1 MAADSSVDEGEDAVF
16 ILSRMDGLTRE
27 LSVNVSMA
35 ERGNVLVDGYQAPE
49 QVTFSAGEQEVRLE
63 IATED
68 DALDETDGELTLTL
82 AEGDDYEVEAPGTAV
97 VAVTDNDDAPQ
108 LTVVDARAAEDAD
121 VMVFTVSLN
130 APSALQVTVD
140 YATSDGSATAGED
153 YNAAEGSL
161 SFMPGDVERSISVM
175 LTEDTKYEGDETF
188 ALTLDNPENAGLE
201 SAAATGTIADND
213 AMPELTVDDAR
224 AAEDAGVMV
233 FTVSLNASSALQV
246 TVDYATSD
254 GSATAGED
262 YNAAEG
268 SLKFTPGDVE
278 RTISVMLTEDTKY
291 EGDETFALTLD
302 NPENAGLESAAATG
316 TIADNDAMPELTV
329 DDARAAEDAG
339 VMVFTV
345 SLNAPSALQVTV
357 DYATSDGSATA
368 GEDYNAA
375 EGSLSF
381 MPGDVERSISVML
394 TEDTKYEGDETFAL
408 TLDNP
413 ENAGLESAAAT
424 GTIAD
429 NDAMPEL
436 TVDDARA
443 AEDAGVMVFTV
454 SLNAPSALQ
463 VTVDYATSDGSATA
477 GEDYNAAEGSLSFMP
492 GDVERSISVM
502 LTEDTKYEGDETFAL
517 TLDNPENAGL
527 ESAAATGTIA
537 DNDAMPELTVDD
549 ARAAEDAGVMVFT
562 VSLNASSALQ
572 VTVDYATSDGSA
584 TAGEDY
590 NAAEGSLKFTPGDV
604 ERTISVMLTE
614 DTKYEGDETFAL
626 TLDNPENAGL
636 ESAAATGTIADN
648 DTMPELTVDDARAA
662 EDAGVMV
669 FTVSLNAP
677 SALQVTVDYAT
688 SDGSATAG
696 EDYNAAEGSLSFM
709 PGDVE
714 RSISVML
721 TEDTKYEGDET
732 FALTLDNPENA
743 GLESAAATG
752 TIADNDAMPELTVD
766 DARAAEDAGVMVFT
780 VSLNA
785 SSALQVTVDYATSD
799 GSATAG
805 EDYTATD
812 GSLKFTPGDIEGT
825 ISVLLQEDTLHEG
838 DETFALTLDN
848 PENAGLESAAATGT
862 IADND
867 TMPELTVDDA
877 RAAEDAGV
885 MVFTVSLNAPSA
897 LQVTVDYA
905 TSDGSATAGEDYTAA
920 EGSLKFTPG
929 DIEGTISV
937 LLQEDT
943 LHEGD
948 ETFALTLD
956 NPENAGLESAA
967 ATGTIADNDAMP
979 ELTVDDARAAEDAG
993 VMVFTVSLNASS
1005 ALQVTVD
1012 YATSDGSAT
1021 AGEDYNAAGGSLSFM
1036 PGDIERTIS
1045 VLLNEDEIFE
1055 GDETLSLTLSNP
1067 VNAGL
1072 ADDAATGTIVN
1083 DDDNS
1088 AGALAW
1094 LSRFGRTVATQVV
1107 DTLESRFYGA
1117 FTDES
1122 SVTLGG
1128 LQMHMGLAPAQLDE
1142 QALGWHAD
1150 MAFIH
1155 GRAWTD
1161 ADRQLS
1167 GAWSPD
1173 MRRWLST
1180 SSFHWTSAPGASS
1193 SANGGLAGA
1202 ASGGYGPWGSTAA
1215 RITYWGRGALTEF
1228 DGRDGDITL
1237 DGDVLTGILASDY
1250 EDERLLAGLA
1260 VGYSDGDGSYR
1271 TSGTE
1276 GDLDASLV
1284 SIYPYAR
1291 LEVTDNIS
1299 AWAVLGYGTGDMKMT
1314 TVSGEATVD
1323 TDIEMK
1329 LGAMGIR
1336 GVLLSTETLDV
1347 ALKSDAFLV
1356 SMDAD
1361 ATEGIE
1367 SPLDTDVGRVRLLL
1381 EGSHSRTL
1389 SGGGILRPA
1398 VELGLRYDDSDD
1410 AETGFGVELGGA
1422 LRYSD
1427 PARGVTME
1435 AKARALLAHEDGD
1448 YEEWGVGGY
1457 LHLDPSAAE
1466 QGFWLRLDS
1475 SWGVLADGE
1484 NRLWAHQNTGG
1495 LASDTYTNPTGRL
1508 NLELGYA
1515 MDVPGSYGV
1524 LIPYS
1529 SLELTGDDN
1538 RTYRL
1543 GWRYKLGESLYMSLD
1558 GVRHERYDVSPDHG
1572 LMLRTT
1578 LPW

>member
-1 MAADSSVDEGEDAVF
+1 M
-16 ILSRMDGLTRE
+16 L
-27 LSVNVSMA
+27 
-35 ERGNVLVDGYQAPE
+35 
-49 QVTFSAGEQEVRLE
+49 
-63 IATED
+63 
-68 DALDETDGELTLTL
+68 
-82 AEGDDYEVEAPGTAV
+82 
-97 VAVTDNDDAPQ
+97 
-108 LTVVDARAAEDAD
+108 
-121 VMVFTVSLN
+121 
-130 APSALQVTVD
+130 LQ
-140 YATSDGSATAGED
+140 
-153 YNAAEGSL
+153 
-161 SFMPGDVERSISVM
+161 
-175 LTEDTKYEGDETF
+175 EDTIHEGDETF
-188 ALTLDNPENAGLE
+188 VLTLSNPQNAGLAN
-201 SAAATGTIADND
+201 AAATGTIADND
-213 AMPELTVDDAR
+213 AMPELTVADAR

-233 FTVSLNASSALQV
+233 FSVKLNAPGVLPV

-254 GSATAGED
+254 GTATAGED
-262 YNAAEG
+262 YSAADG
-268 SLKFTPGDVE
+268 SLAFMPGDTE
-278 RTISVMLTEDTKY
+278 RPISVLLQEDTIY
-291 EGDETFALTLD
+291 EGDETFVLTLS
-302 NPENAGLESAAATG
+302 NPQNADLADAAATG

-329 DDARAAEDAG
+329 ADARASEDAD

-345 SLNAPSALQVTV
+345 KMSVSSTLPATV
-357 DYATSDGSATA
+357 NYATTDGT
-368 GEDYNAA
+368 
-375 EGSLSF
+375 
-381 MPGDVERSISVML
+381 
-394 TEDTKYEGDETFAL
+394 
-408 TLDNP
+408 
-413 ENAGLESAAAT
+413 
-424 GTIAD
+424 
-429 NDAMPEL
+429 
-436 TVDDARA
+436 
-443 AEDAGVMVFTV
+443 
-454 SLNAPSALQ
+454 
-463 VTVDYATSDGSATA
+463 
-477 GEDYNAAEGSLSFMP
+477 
-492 GDVERSISVM
+492 
-502 LTEDTKYEGDETFAL
+502 
-517 TLDNPENAGL
+517 
-527 ESAAATGTIA
+527 
-537 DNDAMPELTVDD
+537 
-549 ARAAEDAGVMVFT
+549 
-562 VSLNASSALQ
+562 
-572 VTVDYATSDGSA
+572 
-584 TAGEDY
+584 
-590 NAAEGSLKFTPGDV
+590 
-604 ERTISVMLTE
+604 
-614 DTKYEGDETFAL
+614 
-626 TLDNPENAGL
+626 
-636 ESAAATGTIADN
+636 
-648 DTMPELTVDDARAA
+648 
-662 EDAGVMV
+662 
-669 FTVSLNAP
+669 
-677 SALQVTVDYAT
+677 
-688 SDGSATAG
+688 
-696 EDYNAAEGSLSFM
+696 
-709 PGDVE
+709 
-714 RSISVML
+714 
-721 TEDTKYEGDET
+721 
-732 FALTLDNPENA
+732 
-743 GLESAAATG
+743 
-752 TIADNDAMPELTVD
+752 
-766 DARAAEDAGVMVFT
+766 
-780 VSLNA
+780 
-785 SSALQVTVDYATSD
+785 
-799 GSATAG
+799 ATAG
-805 EDYTATD
+805 EDYTSAD
-812 GSLKFTPGDIEGT
+812 GSLT
-825 ISVLLQEDTLHEG
+825 
-838 DETFALTLDN
+838 
-848 PENAGLESAAATGT
+848 
-862 IADND
+862 
-867 TMPELTVDDA
+867 
-877 RAAEDAGV
+877 
-885 MVFTVSLNAPSA
+885 
-897 LQVTVDYA
+897 
-905 TSDGSATAGEDYTAA
+905 
-920 EGSLKFTPG
+920 
-929 DIEGTISV
+929 
-937 LLQEDT
+937 
-943 LHEGD
+943 
-948 ETFALTLD
+948 
-956 NPENAGLESAA
+956 
-967 ATGTIADNDAMP
+967 
-979 ELTVDDARAAEDAG
+979 
-993 VMVFTVSLNASS
+993 
-1005 ALQVTVD
+1005 
-1012 YATSDGSAT
+1012 
-1021 AGEDYNAAGGSLSFM
+1021 FM

-1045 VLLNEDEIFE
+1045 VLLQEDEIFE
-1055 GDETLSLTLSNP
+1055 GDETFSLTLSNP
-1067 VNAGL
+1067 VNADL
-1072 ADDAATGTIVN
+1072 ADAEATGTIVN

-1128 LQMHMGLAPAQLDE
+1128 MQMRPGLAPAQLDE
-1142 QALGWHAD
+1142 QALGWNAD

-1180 SSFHWTSAPGASS
+1180 SSFQWTSAAGAGSS
-1193 SANGGLAGA
+1193 GNGGLADA

-1484 NRLWAHQNTGG
+1484 NRLWAHQNIGG

>member
-1 MAADSSVDEGEDAVF
+1 MATPGYGEVMLNWQAPEDNGGSPVIGYQYRQRRGNEKFDDTWIWVDGDGETRKTTVTDLENGDTYSFQVRAVNKVGDGDPSKEAGATTLMPEVTLSVPASSVEEGEDAVF
-16 ILSRMDGLTRE
+16 ILSRMDKLTRE
-27 LSVNVSMA
+27 LSVNVSMS
-35 ERGNVLVDGYQAPE
+35 ESGDVLVDGYQAPE

-108 LTVVDARAAEDAD
+108 LTVVDARAAEDEG
-121 VMVFTVSLN
+121 VMVFSVKLS
-130 APSALQVTVD
+130 APSALPITVD
-140 YATSDGSATAGED
+140 YATSNGTATAAEDYTATDGSLKFT
-153 YNAAEGSL
+153 
-161 SFMPGDVERSISVM
+161 PGDIEGTISV
-175 LTEDTKYEGDETF
+175 LLQEDTLHEGDETF

-233 FTVSLNASSALQV
+233 FTVSLNAPSALQV

-268 SLKFTPGDVE
+268 SLSFMPGDVERTISVMLTEDTKYEGDETFALTLDNPENAGLESAAATGTIADNDTMPELTVDDARAAEDAGVMVFTVSLNAPSALQVTVDYATSDGSATAGEDYTATEGSLSFMPGDVE

-381 MPGDVERSISVML
+381 MPGDVERTISVML

-492 GDVERSISVM
+492 GD
-502 LTEDTKYEGDETFAL
+502 
-517 TLDNPENAGL
+517 
-527 ESAAATGTIA
+527 
-537 DNDAMPELTVDD
+537 
-549 ARAAEDAGVMVFT
+549 
-562 VSLNASSALQ
+562 
-572 VTVDYATSDGSA
+572 
-584 TAGEDY
+584 
-590 NAAEGSLKFTPGDV
+590 
-604 ERTISVMLTE
+604 
-614 DTKYEGDETFAL
+614 
-626 TLDNPENAGL
+626 
-636 ESAAATGTIADN
+636 
-648 DTMPELTVDDARAA
+648 
-662 EDAGVMV
+662 
-669 FTVSLNAP
+669 
-677 SALQVTVDYAT
+677 
-688 SDGSATAG
+688 
-696 EDYNAAEGSLSFM
+696 
-709 PGDVE
+709 
-714 RSISVML
+714 
-721 TEDTKYEGDET
+721 
-732 FALTLDNPENA
+732 
-743 GLESAAATG
+743 
-752 TIADNDAMPELTVD
+752 
-766 DARAAEDAGVMVFT
+766 
-780 VSLNA
+780 
-785 SSALQVTVDYATSD
+785 
-799 GSATAG
+799 
-805 EDYTATD
+805 
-812 GSLKFTPGDIEGT
+812 IEQT
-825 ISVLLQEDTLHEG
+825 ISVLLQ
-838 DETFALTLDN
+838 
-848 PENAGLESAAATGT
+848 
-862 IADND
+862 
-867 TMPELTVDDA
+867 
-877 RAAEDAGV
+877 
-885 MVFTVSLNAPSA
+885 
-897 LQVTVDYA
+897 
-905 TSDGSATAGEDYTAA
+905 
-920 EGSLKFTPG
+920 
-929 DIEGTISV
+929 
-937 LLQEDT
+937 
-943 LHEGD
+943 
-948 ETFALTLD
+948 
-956 NPENAGLESAA
+956 
-967 ATGTIADNDAMP
+967 
-979 ELTVDDARAAEDAG
+979 
-993 VMVFTVSLNASS
+993 
-1005 ALQVTVD
+1005 
-1012 YATSDGSAT
+1012 
-1021 AGEDYNAAGGSLSFM
+1021 
-1036 PGDIERTIS
+1036 
-1045 VLLNEDEIFE
+1045 EDEIFE

-1117 FTDES
+1117 FTDEK

-1128 LQMHMGLAPAQLDE
+1128 LQMRPGLAPARLDE

-1155 GRAWTD
+1155 GQAWTD

-1180 SSFHWTSAPGASS
+1180 SSFHWTSAAGAGS

-1202 ASGGYGPWGSTAA
+1202 ASGSYGPWDSTAA

-1260 VGYSDGDGSYR
+1260 LGYSDGNGSYH
-1271 TSGTE
+1271 TSSGTE
-1276 GDLDASLV
+1276 GDLDASMV
-1284 SIYPYAR
+1284 GIYPYAR

-1299 AWAVLGYGTGDMKMT
+1299 AWAVLGYGTGDMKMA
-1314 TVSGEATVD
+1314 TVGGEATVD

-1329 LGAMGIR
+1329 LGAMGMR
-1336 GVLLSTETLDV
+1336 GVLLSTETMDV

-1484 NRLWAHQNTGG
+1484 NRLWAHQNIGG

-1529 SLELTGDDN
+1529 ALELTGDDN

-1558 GVRHERYDVSPDHG
+1558 GVRRERYDVSPDHG

>member
-1 MAADSSVDEGEDAVF
+1 M
-16 ILSRMDGLTRE
+16 
-27 LSVNVSMA
+27 
-35 ERGNVLVDGYQAPE
+35 
-49 QVTFSAGEQEVRLE
+49 
-63 IATED
+63 
-68 DALDETDGELTLTL
+68 
-82 AEGDDYEVEAPGTAV
+82 
-97 VAVTDNDDAPQ
+97 
-108 LTVVDARAAEDAD
+108 
-121 VMVFTVSLN
+121 
-130 APSALQVTVD
+130 D
-140 YATSDGSATAGED
+140 YATSDGTAAAGED
-153 YNAAEGSL
+153 YTASDGSL
-161 SFMPGDVERSISVM
+161 SFMPGDTERTINV
-175 LTEDTKYEGDETF
+175 LLQEDTIHEGDETF
-188 ALTLDNPENAGLE
+188 VLTLSNPENAELADSVATGTIADNDAIPELTVADARASE
-201 SAAATGTIADND
+201 DAGVMVFSVKLNAPSALPVTVNYATSDGTAAAGEDYTASDGSLSFMPGDTERTINVLLQEDTTHEGDETFVLTLSNPENAELANVAATGTIADND
-213 AMPELTVDDAR
+213 DMPELMVADAR
-224 AAEDAGVMV
+224 ASEDAGVMV
-233 FTVSLNASSALQV
+233 F
-246 TVDYATSD
+246 
-254 GSATAGED
+254 
-262 YNAAEG
+262 
-268 SLKFTPGDVE
+268 
-278 RTISVMLTEDTKY
+278 SVK
-291 EGDETFALTLD
+291 
-302 NPENAGLESAAATG
+302 
-316 TIADNDAMPELTV
+316 
-329 DDARAAEDAG
+329 
-339 VMVFTV
+339 
-345 SLNAPSALQVTV
+345 LNAPSALPVTV
-357 DYATSDGSATA
+357 NYATSDGTAAA
-368 GEDYNAA
+368 GEDYTASD
-375 EGSLSF
+375 GSLSF
-381 MPGDVERSISVML
+381 MPGD
-394 TEDTKYEGDETFAL
+394 
-408 TLDNP
+408 
-413 ENAGLESAAAT
+413 T
-424 GTIAD
+424 G
-429 NDAMPEL
+429 
-436 TVDDARA
+436 
-443 AEDAGVMVFTV
+443 
-454 SLNAPSALQ
+454 
-463 VTVDYATSDGSATA
+463 
-477 GEDYNAAEGSLSFMP
+477 
-492 GDVERSISVM
+492 
-502 LTEDTKYEGDETFAL
+502 
-517 TLDNPENAGL
+517 
-527 ESAAATGTIA
+527 
-537 DNDAMPELTVDD
+537 
-549 ARAAEDAGVMVFT
+549 
-562 VSLNASSALQ
+562 
-572 VTVDYATSDGSA
+572 
-584 TAGEDY
+584 
-590 NAAEGSLKFTPGDV
+590 
-604 ERTISVMLTE
+604 RTI
-614 DTKYEGDETFAL
+614 
-626 TLDNPENAGL
+626 
-636 ESAAATGTIADN
+636 
-648 DTMPELTVDDARAA
+648 R
-662 EDAGVMV
+662 
-669 FTVSLNAP
+669 
-677 SALQVTVDYAT
+677 
-688 SDGSATAG
+688 
-696 EDYNAAEGSLSFM
+696 
-709 PGDVE
+709 
-714 RSISVML
+714 
-721 TEDTKYEGDET
+721 
-732 FALTLDNPENA
+732 
-743 GLESAAATG
+743 
-752 TIADNDAMPELTVD
+752 
-766 DARAAEDAGVMVFT
+766 
-780 VSLNA
+780 
-785 SSALQVTVDYATSD
+785 
-799 GSATAG
+799 
-805 EDYTATD
+805 
-812 GSLKFTPGDIEGT
+812 
-825 ISVLLQEDTLHEG
+825 VLLQ
-838 DETFALTLDN
+838 
-848 PENAGLESAAATGT
+848 
-862 IADND
+862 
-867 TMPELTVDDA
+867 
-877 RAAEDAGV
+877 
-885 MVFTVSLNAPSA
+885 
-897 LQVTVDYA
+897 
-905 TSDGSATAGEDYTAA
+905 
-920 EGSLKFTPG
+920 
-929 DIEGTISV
+929 
-937 LLQEDT
+937 
-943 LHEGD
+943 
-948 ETFALTLD
+948 
-956 NPENAGLESAA
+956 
-967 ATGTIADNDAMP
+967 
-979 ELTVDDARAAEDAG
+979 
-993 VMVFTVSLNASS
+993 
-1005 ALQVTVD
+1005 
-1012 YATSDGSAT
+1012 
-1021 AGEDYNAAGGSLSFM
+1021 
-1036 PGDIERTIS
+1036 
-1045 VLLNEDEIFE
+1045 EDEIFE
-1055 GDETLSLTLSNP
+1055 GDETFVLTLSNP
-1067 VNAGL
+1067 VNADL

-1180 SSFHWTSAPGASS
+1180 SSFHWSSAPGASS
-1193 SANGGLAGA
+1193 SGNGGLAGA
-1202 ASGGYGPWGSTAA
+1202 AYGSYGPWDSTAA

-1484 NRLWAHQNTGG
+1484 NRLWAHQNIGG